1 MEVVAML
8 RLVGEKTRQQRQT
21 KRRSSETP
29 IAQANEWGGR
39 WGNKEGDKAAAADKT
54 PITADKRGD
63 KKEGRKERKKE
74 GQGREHIHDEVTRG
88 FHSEGL
94 PWWHGF

>member
-1 MEVVAML
+1 MFAAFTWGFESMEVVAML

-63 KKEGRKERKKE
+63 KEGRKERKK
-74 GQGREHIHDEVTRG
+74 DRG
-88 FHSEGL
+88 ESICMMR
-94 PWWHGF
+94 